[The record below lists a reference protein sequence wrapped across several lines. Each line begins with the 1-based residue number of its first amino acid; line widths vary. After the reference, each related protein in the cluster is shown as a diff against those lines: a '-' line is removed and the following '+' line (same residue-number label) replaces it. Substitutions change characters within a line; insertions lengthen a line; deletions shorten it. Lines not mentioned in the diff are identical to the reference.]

1 MQIRHG
7 SHITAFVNFF
17 EKFSHA
23 SIFLLLNVE
32 KNENL
37 KTKIEV
43 SNIVLEK

>member
-1 MQIRHG
+1 MQ
-7 SHITAFVNFF
+7 VFF
-17 EKFSHA
+17 FYLMLK
-23 SIFLLLNVE
+23 